1 MATSDSY
8 VLFGGDIALWTEG
21 DTIMVKTCDPSGD
34 AVELS
39 AEQAA
44 TLSRVLLKLA
54 QKPEPK

>member
-1 MATSDSY
+1 MATSNSY

-21 DTIMVKTCDPSGD
+21 DMIMVKTCDPSGD

-44 TLSRVLLKLA
+44 TLSRLLLKLPE
-54 QKPEPK
+54 KPEAK